1 MIYISWVNIIF
12 TKKISKNNTFN
23 IMIIDKPN
31 FISDNELILVI
42 HKELKESGFDLK
54 EKENNERNNEV
65 LHYFHELIKIC
76 ENFTEKVKLLETVCN
91 EKEDKIKE
99 LENALLEKEKYYKDK
114 EGKIKENI
122 DNLSKLNSNLLLRE
136 NYFINEIRKKDE
148 IISSQ
153 LSFIEQSKT
162 GKTIKIPQI
171 NMSSSLLSKE
181 PNNNSTSQTLFNK
194 EYINSLNIQVNSLK
208 NDIHKQNTFLNFCLL
223 ELNEIIDEYIL
234 KQKNEKTTKNFNSFD
249 EIEKEL
255 KCKINTIKNW
265 FQNIISSSKIQEQYL
280 NNFGL
285 LFEYY
290 RQINENLSNTLNK
303 IVSVP
308 NKTFNDMINKN
319 KHIDETIM
327 KNIEF
332 ENQNEINNIN
342 LLKTNSYSSNIQFYT
357 KIQNDID
364 KTTKL
369 LKSFGEYLK
378 EEV

>member
-1 MIYISWVNIIF
+1 
-12 TKKISKNNTFN
+12 
-23 IMIIDKPN
+23 MIIDKPN
-31 FISDNELILVI
+31 YISDNELILVI

-99 LENALLEKEKYYKDK
+99 LENALFEKEKYYKEQ

-122 DNLSKLNSNLLLRE
+122 DNLTKLNSNLLLRE

-162 GKTIKIPQI
+162 GKSNKLPQI
-171 NMSSSLLSKE
+171 TMSSSLLSKE
-181 PNNNSTSQTLFNK
+181 ANNNTTSQTIFNK
-194 EYINSLNIQVNSLK
+194 EYITSLNNQVNLLK
-208 NDIHKQNTFLNFCLL
+208 NDIHNQNSFLNLCLL
-223 ELNEIIDEYIL
+223 ELNEIIDEYIVK
-234 KQKNEKTTKNFNSFD
+234 KQNEKITQNLNSFD
-249 EIEKEL
+249 EIEKQI
-255 KCKINTIKNW
+255 KCKITIIKNW
-265 FQNIISSSKIQEQYL
+265 FKNLNSSSKIQEQYL

-285 LFEYY
+285 LFGYY
-290 RQINENLSNTLNK
+290 RQINENLSSTLNK

-342 LLKTNSYSSNIQFYT
+342 LLKTNSYSSNIQFYS

-364 KTTKL
+364 KTSKL
-369 LKSFGEYLK
+369 LKSFDEFLK
-378 EEV
+378 EDV